1 MKTLLF
7 TIIIGLI
14 FGSAFFVWDIS
25 RIISKNPATEF
36 GRIILKDRNG
46 MIITDRGMPG
56 GYSES
61 FSGSLDTPLVQ
72 SIITIEDA
80 RFYNHHGANME
91 AKIASI
97 YQNIRASG
105 IVRGGSTI
113 TEQYIKNAYFS
124 KSSRT
129 IPQKIRE
136 MIAAIIIENHFS
148 KEEILRKY
156 LDTVYMGNGYY
167 GVATIWNQP

>member
-1 MKTLLF
+1 MKTLLI
-7 TIIIGLI
+7 TIIIGLTL
-14 FGSAFFVWDIS
+14 GSAFFAWDIS
-25 RIISKNPATEF
+25 RIVSKNPDHEF
-36 GRIILKDRNG
+36 GRIILRDRNG
-46 MIITDRGMPG
+46 VILTDRGMPG

-61 FSGSLDTPLVQ
+61 FSGSIDTPLVQ
-72 SIITIEDA
+72 SIISIEDA
-80 RFYNHHGANME
+80 RFYEHHGANME
-91 AKIASI
+91 AKIASL
-97 YQNIRASG
+97 YQNIRANG

-113 TEQYIKNAYFS
+113 TEQYIKNAYFAS
-124 KSSRT
+124 APRT

-136 MIAAIIIENHFS
+136 MIAAIIFENHFS